1 MTYNIL
7 VAEPRDDICKSIIN
21 GLRRRQPEADI
32 LRVKDGEQAVRFL
45 FQRGLLSEEPETP
58 DLIVLA
64 AELPVLPTNAVIAR
78 IRQHP
83 RTLSIPVV
91 LVRPDP
97 ACDDLDDLRCTQ
109 RWLHRQPDVVVLT
122 GTHRLEKEVAN
133 TMDQLS
139 AKPSAI
145 FEEVKGG
152 A

>member
-7 VAEPRDDICKSIIN
+7 VAEPSDGIWTSIVN
-21 GLRRRQPEADI
+21 GLRKRQPDAEI

-64 AELPVLPTNAVIAR
+64 AELPILPTNAVIAR

-83 RTLSIPVV
+83 RTLSIPVI
-91 LVRPDP
+91 LVRPDA
-97 ACDDLDDLRCTQ
+97 ACDDFDDLRCTQ

-122 GTHRLEKEVAN
+122 GTYRLDREVAN

-139 AKPSAI
+139 KKCSVTCEA
-145 FEEVKGG
+145 VDGG